1 MGTTNDTIRQLLEM
15 LDNPE
20 AYTEQEILDIINRDE
35 DTRETYRLMVEAKR
49 SSRQR
54 QADKPIDVDAAWQ
67 RFEKKRKNDE
77 SGNSYSSFFIRHS
90 SFQKIAAS
98 FVAVL
103 LITGVAYA
111 AIRLLAPLKR
121 TEMPVL
127 TEQEKKMLMAFR
139 VPADCKN
146 PIVKERGDGIIIT
159 WLKGTWIEG
168 DDYSYIEERP
178 VCESPFLAYTS
189 FSKVMLDGKELDI
202 NNLPDLPAS
211 ALKKMEKHFKDG
223 KWINLITTPVQI
235 PADVKGN
242 INPELTILLTG
253 TPPADAKIKSSIYV
267 KEGIHKTFDWKQY
280 QYTSWT
286 SQVENISN
294 YLSDVAIRKDHHV
307 RVNICRGV
315 PQKQIDRLEKLMREK
330 GVLKYDLVRQ

>member
-1 MGTTNDTIRQLLEM
+1 MDTTNDNIRQLLEM
-15 LDNPE
+15 LDNPD
-20 AYTEQEILDIINRDE
+20 AYTEQDILDIINRDE
-35 DTRETYRLMVEAKR
+35 DTRETYRLMVETKR

-54 QADKPIDVDAAWQ
+54 HTDKPIDVNAAWQ
-67 RFEKKRKNDE
+67 RFNETRKPRQ
-77 SGNSYSSFFIRHS
+77 SRFSWM
-90 SFQKIAAS
+90 KIAAS
-98 FVAVL
+98 FIAVL

-111 AIRLLAPLKR
+111 AIRFLVPVKTTEAPVPK
-121 TEMPVL
+121 EP
-127 TEQEKKMLMAFR
+127 EEKMLTAFFLPED
-139 VPADCKN
+139 VGEFHK
-146 PIVKERGDGIIIT
+146 KHLGDGIVIT

-178 VCESPFLAYTS
+178 VCKSPFLALTKNI
-189 FSKVMLDGKELDI
+189 KVMLDGKELDI

-267 KEGIHKTFDWKQY
+267 KSSIHKSFDWKQY

-294 YLSDVAIRKDHHV
+294 YLCDVAIRKDHHV

-315 PQKQIDRLEKLMREK
+315 PQKHIDRLEKLMREQ

>member
-1 MGTTNDTIRQLLEM
+1 MTPLDKKQLFHDMQEHPENYSDEQLEAM
-15 LDNPE
+15 M
-20 AYTEQEILDIINRDE
+20 ADIDR
-35 DTRETYRLMVEAKR
+35 
-49 SSRQR
+49 
-54 QADKPIDVDAAWQ
+54 KPDAEAAWQ
-67 RFEKKRKNDE
+67 QLEEKIMNDE
-77 SGNSYSSFFIRHS
+77 LQMTNDEYNSPASHESNSYSSFVIRHS

-98 FVAVL
+98 FIAVL
-103 LITGVAYA
+103 LITGVAFA
-111 AIRLLAPLKR
+111 TIRLLAPVKM
-121 TEMPVL
+121 TEVPVL
-127 TEQEKKMLMAFR
+127 TEQEQKMLMAFR

-159 WLKGTWIEG
+159 WLKGTWIQG

-178 VCESPFLAYTS
+178 VCQSPFMALTS
-189 FSKVMLDGKELDI
+189 FTKVMLDGKELDI

-253 TPPADAKIKSSIYV
+253 TPPPDAKIKSSIYV
-267 KEGIHKTFDWKQY
+267 KEGIHESYDWKQY

-286 SQVENISN
+286 SQFESISD

-307 RVNICRGV
+307 RVNVCRGV
-315 PQKQIDRLEKLMREK
+315 SQKHIDRIKQLIQEN
-330 GVLKYDLVRQ
+330 GVTNYELVRQ

>member
-1 MGTTNDTIRQLLEM
+1 M
-15 LDNPE
+15 LDNPD
-20 AYTEQEILDIINRDE
+20 AYTEQDILDIINRDE
-35 DTRETYRLMVEAKR
+35 DTRETYCLMVEAKR

-54 QADKPIDVDAAWQ
+54 HTDKPIDVNAAWQ
-67 RFEKKRKNDE
+67 RFNETRKPRQ
-77 SGNSYSSFFIRHS
+77 SHFSWM
-90 SFQKIAAS
+90 KIAAS
-98 FVAVL
+98 FIAVL

-111 AIRLLAPLKR
+111 TIRFLVPVKT
-121 TEMPVL
+121 TEVPAL

-168 DDYSYIEERP
+168 DDYSYVEERP
-178 VCESPFLAYTS
+178 VCQSPFMALTS
-189 FSKVMLDGKELDI
+189 FTKVVLDGKELDI

-223 KWINLITTPVQI
+223 RWINLITTPVQI

-253 TPPADAKIKSSIYV
+253 TPPADAKIKSSIYI
-267 KEGIHKTFDWKQY
+267 KEGIHESFDWKKY

-286 SQVENISN
+286 GQAENIKY
-294 YLSDVAIRKDHHV
+294 YLEDVAIREDHHV
-307 RVNICRGV
+307 RVNVCRGV

>member
-1 MGTTNDTIRQLLEM
+1 MTPLDKKQLFRDMQEHPENYTDEQLEAM
-15 LDNPE
+15 M
-20 AYTEQEILDIINRDE
+20 ADIDR
-35 DTRETYRLMVEAKR
+35 
-49 SSRQR
+49 
-54 QADKPIDVDAAWQ
+54 KPDAEAAWQ
-67 RFEKKRKNDE
+67 RLEERTLSPLPRNGESLADARKLRAATPIHN
-77 SGNSYSSFFIRHS
+77 GRGRGWLFRVAAIF
-90 SFQKIAAS
+90 IAAA
-98 FVAVL
+98 FLGGLAFA
-103 LITGVAYA
+103 TMH
-111 AIRLLAPLKR
+111 LLAPVKM
-121 TEMPVL
+121 TEVPVL
-127 TEQEKKMLMAFR
+127 TEQEQKMLMAFR
-139 VPADCKN
+139 VPADCQN
-146 PIVKERGDGIIIT
+146 PIVKERGDGIVIT

-178 VCESPFLAYTS
+178 VCQSPFLAYTS
-189 FSKVMLDGKELDI
+189 FTKVMLDGKELDI

-267 KEGIHKTFDWKQY
+267 KEGIHDSYDWKQY

-286 SQVENISN
+286 SQFESISD

-307 RVNICRGV
+307 RVNVCHGV
-315 PQKQIDRLEKLMREK
+315 SQKHIDRLEKLMREK
-330 GVLKYDLVRQ
+330 GVLKYDLVKQ

>member
-1 MGTTNDTIRQLLEM
+1 MTPLDKKQLFHDMQEHPENYSDEQLEAM
-15 LDNPE
+15 M
-20 AYTEQEILDIINRDE
+20 ADIDR
-35 DTRETYRLMVEAKR
+35 
-49 SSRQR
+49 
-54 QADKPIDVDAAWQ
+54 KPDAEAAWQ
-67 RFEKKRKNDE
+67 RLEGHAATPLRN
-77 SGNSYSSFFIRHS
+77 GRGQGWFFRVAAI
-90 SFQKIAAS
+90 FIAAA
-98 FVAVL
+98 FLGGLAFA
-103 LITGVAYA
+103 TM
-111 AIRLLAPLKR
+111 RLLAPVKM
-121 TEMPVL
+121 TEVPVL
-127 TEQEKKMLMAFR
+127 TEQEQKMLMAFR
-139 VPADCKN
+139 VPADCQN
-146 PIVKERGDGIIIT
+146 PIVKERGDGIVIT

-178 VCESPFLAYTS
+178 VCQSPFLAYTS
-189 FSKVMLDGKELDI
+189 FTKVMLDGKELDI

-267 KEGIHKTFDWKQY
+267 KEGIHESYDWKQY

-286 SQVENISN
+286 SQFESISD

-307 RVNICRGV
+307 RVNVCRGV
-315 PQKQIDRLEKLMREK
+315 SQKHIDRLEKLMREK

>member
-1 MGTTNDTIRQLLEM
+1 MTPLDKKQLFRDMQEHPENYSDEQLEAMMADIDRAPDTE
-15 LDNPE
+15 
-20 AYTEQEILDIINRDE
+20 
-35 DTRETYRLMVEAKR
+35 
-49 SSRQR
+49 
-54 QADKPIDVDAAWQ
+54 AAWQ
-67 RFEKKRKNDE
+67 RVEAKMMNDKLRMTNDE
-77 SGNSYSSFFIRHS
+77 YSSPTSHERNSNSSFIIRHS

-98 FVAVL
+98 FIAVL
-103 LITGVAYA
+103 LITGVAFA
-111 AIRLLAPLKR
+111 TMRLLAPVKMK
-121 TEMPVL
+121 EVPVL
-127 TEQEKKMLMAFR
+127 TEQEQKMLMAFH

-178 VCESPFLAYTS
+178 VCQSPFLAYTS
-189 FSKVMLDGKELDI
+189 FSKVLLDGKELDI

-267 KEGIHKTFDWKQY
+267 KEGIHESYDWKQY

-286 SQVENISN
+286 SQFENISD
-294 YLSDVAIRKDHHV
+294 YLSDVAIRKDHRV
-307 RVNICRGV
+307 RVNVCRGV
-315 PQKQIDRLEKLMREK
+315 SQKHIDRLKKLMREK

>member
-1 MGTTNDTIRQLLEM
+1 MTPLDKKQLFRDMQEHPENYTDEQLEAM
-15 LDNPE
+15 M
-20 AYTEQEILDIINRDE
+20 ADIDRAPDSE
-35 DTRETYRLMVEAKR
+35 
-49 SSRQR
+49 
-54 QADKPIDVDAAWQ
+54 AAWQ
-67 RFEKKRKNDE
+67 RFEKKIMNDE
-77 SGNSYSSFFIRHS
+77 YSSTASHESNSYSSVFIRHS
-90 SFQKIAAS
+90 SFQKIVAS
-98 FVAVL
+98 FIAVL
-103 LITGVAYA
+103 LITGVAFA
-111 AIRLLAPLKR
+111 AIRLFAPLKM
-121 TEMPVL
+121 TEVPVL
-127 TEQEKKMLMAFR
+127 TEQEQKMLMAFR

-159 WLKGTWIEG
+159 WLKGTWIQG

-178 VCESPFLAYTS
+178 VCQSPFMALTS
-189 FSKVMLDGKELDI
+189 FTKVMLDGKELDI

-267 KEGIHKTFDWKQY
+267 KEGIHESFDWKQY

-286 SQVENISN
+286 SQVENISG
-294 YLSDVAIRKDHHV
+294 YLEDVAIRKDHHV
-307 RVNICRGV
+307 RVNVCRNV
-315 PQKQIDRLEKLMREK
+315 SQKHIERIKKLMREK
-330 GVLKYDLVRQ
+330 GVLKYDLVKQ

>member
-1 MGTTNDTIRQLLEM
+1 METTNDRSTPRGACQSKNIRQLLEM

-20 AYTEQEILDIINRDE
+20 AYTEQEILDIINHDE

-54 QADKPIDVDAAWQ
+54 QADEPIDVDAAWL
-67 RFEKKRKNDE
+67 RFEKKIMNDE
-77 SGNSYSSFFIRHS
+77 LQTTNNEYNSPTSHESNSYSSFFIRHS

-98 FVAVL
+98 FIAVL

-111 AIRLLAPLKR
+111 AIRLFAPLKMK
-121 TEMPVL
+121 EVPAL
-127 TEQEKKMLMAFR
+127 TEQEKRMLMAFR

-178 VCESPFLAYTS
+178 VCQSPFLAYTS

-253 TPPADAKIKSSIYV
+253 TPPADAKI
-267 KEGIHKTFDWKQY
+267 T
-280 QYTSWT
+280 
-286 SQVENISN
+286 
-294 YLSDVAIRKDHHV
+294 
-307 RVNICRGV
+307 
-315 PQKQIDRLEKLMREK
+315 
-330 GVLKYDLVRQ
+330 